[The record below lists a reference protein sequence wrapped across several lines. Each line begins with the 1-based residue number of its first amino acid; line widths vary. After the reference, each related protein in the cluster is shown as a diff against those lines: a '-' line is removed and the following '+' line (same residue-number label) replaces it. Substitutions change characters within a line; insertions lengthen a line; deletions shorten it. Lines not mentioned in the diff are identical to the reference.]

1 LTASKATGLPELMTL
16 RFIAGLGLGAVIPNT
31 MALVGEYAPTKIRVT
46 LMMLTSCGFTAG
58 AAVGGFVSAAI
69 MPRWGWQSVMYVGG
83 AVPFV
88 LAILMIFALPESVQ
102 FRAVKN
108 HEPERIRRL
117 LLSVNPLMKIAA
129 DASFKT
135 SGPTSAS
142 ASQLFSDGRATG
154 TLLLWILNF
163 VNMLTLFL
171 LSSWLT
177 TALAAAQY
185 SPAHAVLLSTVLQV
199 GGVAGTIGLARLI
212 DRFSFSTVLPVLFLV
227 GTVST
232 AAVGYSALTSVD
244 LLAAATIFL
253 CGFCVVGGQPALNAL
268 AAVFYPTAVRATGI
282 GCALGMGR
290 LGSILG
296 PLMGGQLIR
305 LNLPVTSLFFYASA
319 APLIA
324 FLCIC
329 TLRRKAAFPSRAL
342 TAGALD
348 SQTISQLH

>member
-1 LTASKATGLPELMTL
+1 MTSKNFDVAEEVSRSPMHGFHWWLIALCGMCQIMDGFDTQSIGYVAPALMADWHLKAGALGPVFSSGLAGMLVGAVILGSSADRFGRRPVIIVATFIFSIFTLTASKATGLPELMTL

-163 VNMLTLFL
+163 VNMLTLF
-171 LSSWLT
+171 
-177 TALAAAQY
+177 
-185 SPAHAVLLSTVLQV
+185 
-199 GGVAGTIGLARLI
+199 
-212 DRFSFSTVLPVLFLV
+212 
-227 GTVST
+227 
-232 AAVGYSALTSVD
+232 
-244 LLAAATIFL
+244 
-253 CGFCVVGGQPALNAL
+253 
-268 AAVFYPTAVRATGI
+268 
-282 GCALGMGR
+282 
-290 LGSILG
+290 
-296 PLMGGQLIR
+296 
-305 LNLPVTSLFFYASA
+305 
-319 APLIA
+319 
-324 FLCIC
+324 
-329 TLRRKAAFPSRAL
+329 
-342 TAGALD
+342 
-348 SQTISQLH
+348 